1 LRTITSSKANA
12 RWAID
17 SHLDFQAPPDNL
29 KSLRIE
35 FKFCFVHITSEMSS
49 VRINESPN
57 HFIVLDA
64 IGRGLKSFDKIAKVT
79 RLDKAQVELILN
91 DLIEQRLVIRT
102 EKKGLFGRK
111 IELTLSHTGL
121 QLLNSKKQ
129 ELEKQMQQIQQWQSS
144 GQTQQLQSYMDN
156 NRMWMPMMLF
166 SGIMNAMFFMSM
178 ISMLGMAMSPAESD
192 LAGGEGAGTAADSGE
207 SAGAEDG
214 GAGAD
219 GGGGGDFGGDFGG
232 GDFSF

>member
-1 LRTITSSKANA
+1 MTE
-12 RWAID
+12 
-17 SHLDFQAPPDNL
+17 
-29 KSLRIE
+29 SLRIE

-49 VRINESPN
+49 TKINESPN

-79 RLDKAQVELILN
+79 RLDKAQVELIIN
-91 DLIEQRLVIRT
+91 DLIEQRLVLRT
-102 EKKGLFGRK
+102 EKKGFLGRIK
-111 IELTLSHTGL
+111 VELTISHTGL

-129 ELEKQMQQIQQWQSS
+129 ELEKQMQQIQQWQSN

-156 NRMWMPMMLF
+156 NRMWIPLMLF
-166 SGIMNAMFFMSM
+166 SGIMNALFFVSM
-178 ISMLGMAMSPAESD
+178 MSMLGMAMTPAESG
-192 LAGGEGAGTAADSGE
+192 LAGSEGSGTAADSGE
-207 SAGAEDG
+207 SAGAEDSG

-219 GGGGGDFGGDFGG
+219 SGGGADFGGDFGG

>member
-1 LRTITSSKANA
+1 LY
-12 RWAID
+12 AIAQE
-17 SHLDFQAPPDNL
+17 LTEP
-29 KSLRIE
+29 LRIE

-102 EKKGLFGRK
+102 EKKGFLGRTK
-111 IELTLSHTGL
+111 VELTLSHTGL

-129 ELEKQMQQIQQWQSS
+129 ELEKQMQQIQQWQSN

-219 GGGGGDFGGDFGG
+219 SGGGADFGGDFGG

>member
-1 LRTITSSKANA
+1 MTE
-12 RWAID
+12 
-17 SHLDFQAPPDNL
+17 P
-29 KSLRIE
+29 LRIE

-102 EKKGLFGRK
+102 EKKGLLGRK

-219 GGGGGDFGGDFGG
+219 TGGGADFGGDFGG

>member
-1 LRTITSSKANA
+1 MPSPELTE
-12 RWAID
+12 
-17 SHLDFQAPPDNL
+17 P
-29 KSLRIE
+29 LRIE

-102 EKKGLFGRK
+102 EKKGFLGRTK
-111 IELTLSHTGL
+111 VELTLSHTGL

-129 ELEKQMQQIQQWQSS
+129 ELEKQMQQIQQWQSN

-166 SGIMNAMFFMSM
+166 SGIMNALFFMSM
-178 ISMLGMAMSPAESD
+178 VSMLGMAMTPAESD

-219 GGGGGDFGGDFGG
+219 SGGGADFGGDFGG

>member
-1 LRTITSSKANA
+1 VTAHK
-12 RWAID
+12 
-17 SHLDFQAPPDNL
+17 
-29 KSLRIE
+29 KE

-57 HFIVLDA
+57 HFMVLDA
-64 IGRGLKSFDKIAKVT
+64 IGRGVKSFDKIAKVT

-91 DLIEQRLVIRT
+91 DLIGQRLVIRT
-102 EKKGLFGRK
+102 EKKGFLRTK
-111 IELTLSHTGL
+111 VELTLSHTGL

-129 ELEKQMQQIQQWQSS
+129 ELEKQMQQIQQWQSN

-166 SGIMNAMFFMSM
+166 SGIMNAVFFMSM
-178 ISMLGMAMSPAESD
+178 ISMLGMAMTPAESG

-219 GGGGGDFGGDFGG
+219 TGGGGADFGGDFGG